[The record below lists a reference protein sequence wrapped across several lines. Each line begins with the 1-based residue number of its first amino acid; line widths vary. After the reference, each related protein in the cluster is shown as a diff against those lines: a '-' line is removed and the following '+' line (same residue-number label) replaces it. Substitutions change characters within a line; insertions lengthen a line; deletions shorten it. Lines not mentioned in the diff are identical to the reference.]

1 MRAAAMRNFALLAAV
16 LTLALAG
23 ASHALEVAGA
33 KFPERIEMTP
43 GGQPLV
49 LNGGGIR
56 KAYFLSIYA
65 AGLYLPAPS
74 TDAAKAIDMLGAK
87 RVAMQMLRDVDTDT
101 FVDALSNG
109 LRANHSEAQMAAFA
123 PKIERLTA
131 IMSKLGTAKEG
142 TRVTLDLVPGQGTQV
157 TIDGAP
163 QGAPIPGEDFSRA
176 LPRTWIGEH
185 PVTPPH
191 TRARLRGAA
200 AP

>member
-1 MRAAAMRNFALLAAV
+1 MRAAAMRIFALLAAV
-16 LTLALAG
+16 LTLALAS
-23 ASHALEVAGA
+23 ASPALDVAGA
-33 KFPERIEMTP
+33 NFPERIAKTP

-87 RVAMQMLRDVDTDT
+87 RVAMQMLRDVDTET
-101 FVDALSNG
+101 FVDALSDG

-163 QGAPIPGEDFSRA
+163 QGAPIPGEDFYRA
-176 LPRTWIGEH
+176 LLRNWIGEH
-185 PVTPPH
+185 PVSADLK
-191 TRARLRGAA
+191 RALLRGAA

>member
-1 MRAAAMRNFALLAAV
+1 MRIFALLAAV

-33 KFPERIEMTP
+33 DFPERIEMAP

-56 KAYFLSIYA
+56 KAYFLNIYA
-65 AGLYLPAPS
+65 VGLYLPAPS
-74 TDAAKAIDMLGAK
+74 TNAAKAIDMLGAK
-87 RVAMQMLRDVDTDT
+87 RVAMQMLRDVGTDT
-101 FVDALSNG
+101 FVEALSDG

-163 QGAPIPGEDFSRA
+163 QGAPIPGEDFYRA
-176 LPRTWIGEH
+176 LLRNWIGEH
-185 PVTPPH
+185 PVSADLK
-191 TRARLRGAA
+191 RALLRGAA